1 MAQQTSTS
9 NSGVQ
14 RPALLDTLTTTQMSE
29 LEEQI
34 SENDRKGFD
43 TRAEAWGWSKQQTD
57 EIWSWM
63 EGQQPRR

>member
-9 NSGVQ
+9 NSNAQ
-14 RPALLDTLTTTQMSE
+14 RPALLESLTTTQMSE

-43 TRAEAWGWSKQQTD
+43 TRADAWGWTRQQAD
-57 EIWSWM
+57 EIWTWM
-63 EGQQPRR
+63 EGQQPSR